1 MSDADKPAG
10 LHPDTLLVHGGSM
23 RSQFGETSE
32 AIFLNSGYVYENA
45 EDAEARFSGGAEG
58 YVYSRFANPSV
69 TMFETRMALLEGAEA
84 ARATATGMAAVT
96 SALLCCLK
104 AGDHVVAGRAMF
116 GASRYVIEELL
127 PRYGISSTLIDGRD
141 LGQWRGAVRDNTRV
155 LFLKVLLTHCWSLSI
170 WLASRQSRR
179 RRVRCSW

>member
-1 MSDADKPAG
+1 MPDADALAG
-10 LHPDTLLVHGGSM
+10 LHPDTLLIQGGTL

-58 YVYSRFANPSV
+58 YVYSRFANPTV

-96 SALLCCLK
+96 SALMCCLK
-104 AGDHVVAGRAMF
+104 AGDHVVASRAMF
-116 GASRYVIEELL
+116 GASRYVIEDLL
-127 PRYGISSTLIDGRD
+127 PRFRHFIDAHRRARSRPMAR
-141 LGQWRGAVRDNTRV
+141 RGAPEHARPV
-155 LFLKVLLTHCWSLSI
+155 LRKPG
-170 WLASRQSRR
+170 
-179 RRVRCSW
+179 